1 MRGRVPSAL
10 GVRRDGAG
18 YKGAVTMQM
27 LASLL
32 SRTGYGPVEDATGL
46 EGKYEVDL
54 SWAADPSGG
63 PRGGPVRAEGAS
75 ALAEASA
82 PTADLFSAVRQSLGL
97 RLEPHKAT
105 IEFVVID
112 RLERVPTEN

>member
-1 MRGRVPSAL
+1 M
-10 GVRRDGAG
+10 VRRDGAG
-18 YKGAVTMQM
+18 YKGAMTMQV
-27 LASLL
+27 LASVL
-32 SRTGYGPVEDATGL
+32 SQAGYGPVEDATGL

-54 SWAADPSGG
+54 GWAADPSGG
-63 PRGGPVRAEGAS
+63 PRGGAVRAESAS

-105 IEFVVID
+105 IEFLVIE
-112 RLERVPTEN
+112 RLEQVPTEN